1 MESRYVWLR
10 VARSDT
16 WPKWRYSQCQHID
29 QQPDHTIYRSIWD
42 FRLASGQ
49 PCPYPFTRRRSS
61 SAGAVAGC
69 ADFVGLSRKV
79 KTPYPALKR
88 LALPHSP
95 LLSWAGIL
103 SFPSRGRAPL
113 VGRPNRPAS
122 GARTFK
128 WSRAVAQALFIEEV
142 CHATG

>member
-1 MESRYVWLR
+1 
-10 VARSDT
+10 
-16 WPKWRYSQCQHID
+16 PKWQRRACCHID
-29 QQPDHTIYRSIWD
+29 NQPDNAVHHSNWD

-69 ADFVGLSRKV
+69 ADCVGVSL
-79 KTPYPALKR
+79 TAAPPYPALKR

-103 SFPSRGRAPL
+103 SFPSRGRAPPA
-113 VGRPNRPAS
+113 GRPNRPAG
-122 GARTFK
+122 GARTLRMNGIGPFCT
-128 WSRAVAQALFIEEV
+128 FGPTEEV
-142 CHATG
+142 HHATG